1 MFIRKSDANIHIFDN
16 TAKLHKESPLHNQPT
31 SSKLFIFAIVL
42 KRLILNITIVGTGYV
57 GLVTGTTLAELGNN
71 VFCVDIDAEKV
82 ETMKKGIVPIY
93 EPGLE
98 EMFLRNIQAQ
108 RLFFTTDLK
117 EALDKS
123 EVIYLALPTPP
134 GEDGSADLSYV
145 LNVANNIG
153 DLMTEYKVIVNKSTV
168 PVGTADTVRATISAK
183 TKIPF
188 DVVSNPEFLREGFAV
203 EDSMNPARVVVGS
216 ESERAKEIMAK
227 IYQPFTNTGI
237 PIIFMDEKSSELT
250 KYAANSFLAVKIT
263 FMNEIANYCEKVGAD
278 VDKVRLG
285 MGSDDRI
292 GHRFLFPGI
301 GYGGSCFPKDV
312 KALIKS
318 GKKENFDFQILEA
331 TENVNQ
337 AQKVILV
344 SEIEKYFGG
353 NLQGKKI
360 ALWGLAFKANTDD
373 IREAS
378 SLDNIRILLEK
389 GAEITAYDSIAE
401 ENVRKILGDK
411 VSYAPDMYAALENA
425 DCLLIATEWSEF
437 KNPNF
442 SLMAEKMKH
451 KAIFDGRNMF
461 ALEQVEDSGFF
472 YKSIGRKTVE

>member
-1 MFIRKSDANIHIFDN
+1 MDIS
-16 TAKLHKESPLHNQPT
+16 
-31 SSKLFIFAIVL
+31 
-42 KRLILNITIVGTGYV
+42 IVGTGYV
-57 GLVTGTTLAELGNN
+57 GLVTGTTLAELGNT
-71 VFCVDIDAEKV
+71 VFCVDIDENKV
-82 ETMKKGIVPIY
+82 ERMKQGIVPIY

-98 EMFLRNIQAQ
+98 EMFLRNIQAE
-108 RLFFTTDLK
+108 RLFFTTNIK

-123 EVIYLALPTPP
+123 DVIYLALPTPP

-145 LNVANNIG
+145 ISVANQIG
-153 DLMTEYKVIVNKSTV
+153 EMMTSYKVIVNKSTV
-168 PVGTADTVRATISAK
+168 PVGTADKVREVISAK
-183 TKIPF
+183 TQIPF

-203 EDSMNPARVVVGS
+203 EDSMNPSRVVVGS
-216 ESERAKEIMAK
+216 SSEKAKDIMAK
-227 IYQPFTNTGI
+227 IYQPFTNTGV

-318 GKKENFDFQILEA
+318 GKEENFDFKILEA
-331 TENVNQ
+331 TEYINKK
-337 AQKVILV
+337 QKVILV
-344 SEIEKYFGG
+344 DEIEKYFGG
-353 NLQGKKI
+353 NLAGKKI
-360 ALWGLAFKANTDD
+360 AMWGLAFKANTDD

-378 SLDNIRILLEK
+378 SLDNIELLLEK
-389 GAEITAYDSIAE
+389 GAQVVAYDAIAE

-411 VSYAPDMYAALENA
+411 IEYAKDMYSALEGA

-442 SLMAEKMKH
+442 ELMAEKLNNN
-451 KAIFDGRNMF
+451 AIFDGRNMF
-461 ALEQVEDSGFF
+461 SMEQVEDTGFY
-472 YKSIGRKTVE
+472 YKSIGRKTLR

>member
-1 MFIRKSDANIHIFDN
+1 M
-16 TAKLHKESPLHNQPT
+16 
-31 SSKLFIFAIVL
+31 
-42 KRLILNITIVGTGYV
+42 NITIVGTGYV
-57 GLVTGTTLAELGNN
+57 GLVTGTTLAELGNS
-71 VFCVDIDAEKV
+71 VYCVDIDEKKV
-82 ETMKKGIVPIY
+82 EGMKLGKVPIY
-93 EPGLE
+93 EPNLE

-117 EALDKS
+117 ESLEKS
-123 EVIYLALPTPP
+123 DVIYLALPTPP

-145 LNVANNIG
+145 LKVANDIG
-153 DLMTEYKVIVNKSTV
+153 EMMTSYKVIVNKSTV
-168 PVGTADTVRATISAK
+168 PVGTAEKVRAAVAAK
-183 TKIPF
+183 TSVEF

-203 EDSMNPARVVVGS
+203 EDSMNPSRVVVGS
-216 ESERAKEIMAK
+216 SSEKAKSYMSK

-250 KYAANSFLAVKIT
+250 KYASNSFLAVKIT

-318 GKKENFDFQILEA
+318 GKQENFDFQILAA
-331 TENVNQ
+331 TESVNI

-344 SEIEKYFGG
+344 SEIENYFEGK
-353 NLQGKKI
+353 LKDKKI
-360 ALWGLAFKANTDD
+360 AIWGLAFKANTDD

-378 SLDNIRILLEK
+378 SLDNIKILLEK
-389 GAEITAYDSIAE
+389 GAEIIAYDAIAE
-401 ENVRKILGDK
+401 ENVKKILGDK
-411 VSYAPDMYAALENA
+411 ISYASDMYSALENA

-442 SLMAEKMKH
+442 KLMAEKLKN

-461 ALEQVEDSGFF
+461 PLELPEQNGFF
-472 YKSIGRKTVE
+472 YKSIGRRTIG

>member
-1 MFIRKSDANIHIFDN
+1 
-16 TAKLHKESPLHNQPT
+16 
-31 SSKLFIFAIVL
+31 
-42 KRLILNITIVGTGYV
+42 LNITIVGTGYV
-57 GLVTGTTLAELGNN
+57 GLVTGTTLAELGNS
-71 VFCVDIDAEKV
+71 VYCVDIDEKKV
-82 ETMKKGIVPIY
+82 EGMKNGIVPIY
-93 EPGLE
+93 EPNLE
-98 EMFLRNIQAQ
+98 EMFHRNIQSE
-108 RLFFTTDLK
+108 RLFFTTNLK

-123 EVIYLALPTPP
+123 EVVYLALPTPP

-145 LNVANNIG
+145 LKVANDIG
-153 DLMTEYKVIVNKSTV
+153 ELMTEYKVVVNKSTV
-168 PVGTADTVRATISAK
+168 PVGTADKVRETISAK
-183 TKIPF
+183 TTIDF

-216 ESERAKEIMAK
+216 SSDKAKEIMAK

-250 KYAANSFLAVKIT
+250 KYASNSFLAVKIT

-318 GKKENFDFQILEA
+318 GKDDGFNFQILEA
-331 TENVNQ
+331 TEKVNIS
-337 AQKVILV
+337 QKVILI
-344 SEIEKYFGG
+344 SEIEKYFNG
-353 NLQGKKI
+353 NLEGKTI
-360 ALWGLAFKANTDD
+360 AMWGLAFKANTDD

-378 SLDNIRILLEK
+378 SLDNIELLLQK
-389 GAEITAYDSIAE
+389 GAKIIAYDLIAE
-401 ENVRKILGDK
+401 GNVKKLLGDK
-411 VSYAPDMYAALENA
+411 ISYANTMYDALENA
-425 DCLLIATEWSEF
+425 DALFIATEWPEF

-442 SLMAEKMKH
+442 DLMAKKMNN

-461 ALEQVEDSGFF
+461 PLEVPEQNGFF
-472 YKSIGRKTVE
+472 YKSIGRKTIQ

>member
-1 MFIRKSDANIHIFDN
+1 MNI
-16 TAKLHKESPLHNQPT
+16 A
-31 SSKLFIFAIVL
+31 
-42 KRLILNITIVGTGYV
+42 IVGTGYV
-57 GLVTGTTLAELGNN
+57 GLVTGTTLAELGNT
-71 VFCVDIDAEKV
+71 VYCVDIDETKV
-82 ETMKKGIVPIY
+82 ENMKNGVVPIY

-98 EMFLRNIQAQ
+98 EVFHRNINAN
-108 RLFFTTDLK
+108 RLFFTTQLK
-117 EALDKS
+117 EALDQC
-123 EVIYLALPTPP
+123 EIIYLALPTPP
-134 GEDGSADLSYV
+134 DEDGSADLSYV
-145 LNVANNIG
+145 IGVANQIG
-153 DLMTEYKVIVNKSTV
+153 ELMTDYKVIVNKSTV
-168 PVGTADTVRATISAK
+168 PVGTANKVRATISAK
-183 TKIPF
+183 TNIPF

-203 EDSMNPARVVVGS
+203 EDSMNPARIIVGS
-216 ESERAKEIMAK
+216 SSDKAKDIMSK
-227 IYQPFTNTGI
+227 IYQPFTNTGV

-318 GKKENFDFQILEA
+318 GKEENFNFQILNA
-331 TENVNQ
+331 TENINKS
-337 AQKVILV
+337 QKIILV

-353 NLQGKKI
+353 NLKDKKI
-360 ALWGLAFKANTDD
+360 AIWGLAFKANTDD
-373 IREAS
+373 IRESS
-378 SLDNIRILLEK
+378 SLDNIALLLEK
-389 GAEITAYDSIAE
+389 GAKITAYDAIAE
-401 ENVRKILGDK
+401 ENVKRIFGNQIEYSK
-411 VSYAPDMYAALENA
+411 DMYSCVENA

-442 SLMAEKMKH
+442 DLLAQKMKN

-461 ALEQVEDSGFF
+461 SLDQIENTGFY
-472 YKSIGRKTVE
+472 YKSIGRKIIK

>member
-1 MFIRKSDANIHIFDN
+1 MNI
-16 TAKLHKESPLHNQPT
+16 A
-31 SSKLFIFAIVL
+31 
-42 KRLILNITIVGTGYV
+42 IVGTGYV
-57 GLVTGTTLAELGNN
+57 GLVTGTTLAELGNT
-71 VFCVDIDAEKV
+71 VYCVDIDETKV
-82 ETMKKGIVPIY
+82 ENMKNGVVPIY

-98 EMFLRNIQAQ
+98 EVFHRNINAN
-108 RLFFTTDLK
+108 RLFFTTQLK
-117 EALDKS
+117 EALDQC

-134 GEDGSADLSYV
+134 DEDGSADLSYV
-145 LNVANNIG
+145 IGVANQIG
-153 DLMTEYKVIVNKSTV
+153 ELMTVYKIIVNKSTV
-168 PVGTADTVRATISAK
+168 PVGTADKVRTTISAK
-183 TKIPF
+183 TNIPF

-203 EDSMNPARVVVGS
+203 EDSMNPARIIVGS
-216 ESERAKEIMAK
+216 SSDKAKDIMSK
-227 IYQPFTNTGI
+227 IYQPFTNTGV

-318 GKKENFDFQILEA
+318 GKEEDFNFQILNA
-331 TENVNQ
+331 TEEVNKS
-337 AQKVILV
+337 QKVILI

-353 NLQGKKI
+353 NLKDKKI
-360 ALWGLAFKANTDD
+360 AIWGLAFKANTDD
-373 IREAS
+373 IRESS
-378 SLDNIRILLEK
+378 SLDNIALLLEK
-389 GAEITAYDSIAE
+389 GAKITAYDAIAE
-401 ENVRKILGDK
+401 ENVKRIFGNQIEYSK
-411 VSYAPDMYAALENA
+411 DMYSCVENA

-442 SLMAEKMKH
+442 DLLAQKMKN

-461 ALEQVEDSGFF
+461 SLDQIENTGFY
-472 YKSIGRKTVE
+472 YKSIGRKIIK